1 MEREPIDWSPRPSRR
16 RVGLTGVGYW
26 PDGSS
31 APVAVCNIS
40 YQGCQLWSDHPIVQ
54 GERLTLSIPSHG
66 TIEAQIRWTEGG
78 AAGVRFL
85 TGSSARD
92 DRRARIGV

>member
-1 MEREPIDWSPRPSRR
+1 MEREPIDWSPRPDRR
-16 RVGLTGVGYW
+16 RVGLTGVGHW

-40 YQGCQLWSDHPIVQ
+40 YQGCQLWSDHPIVY
-54 GERLTLSIPSHG
+54 GESLTLCLPGYG
-66 TIEAQIRWTEGG
+66 TIEGQVRWTEGG